1 MTVAGGTSPDP
12 AAVRAALHRG
22 QDVLWRSQRPDGSWE
37 SLCDMGAIP
46 TAQVLVG
53 LHAAGAL
60 TPADAA
66 DGARWLRARLQDDGS
81 YRSHPTA
88 TEGDLGA
95 TASAWAAL
103 SSCAP
108 GESGEAIARV
118 RGWVDAHGGT
128 PEVVAAFGRGDPAVV
143 YLALAGVIDPS
154 ELPCPPMVPARADAD
169 RAPVARRLG
178 W

>member
-12 AAVRAALHRG
+12 AAVRAALDRG

-60 TPADAA
+60 APTDAA
-66 DGARWLRARLQDDGS
+66 DGARWLRARQEADGS

-108 GESGEAIARV
+108 AESGEAIARA

-143 YLALAGVIDPS
+143 YLALAGLVS
-154 ELPCPPMVPARADAD
+154 TRRSCR
-169 RAPVARRLG
+169 ARR
-178 W
+178 WCRR